1 MDVLI
6 MGTLYI
12 LFWVVLFICF
22 LILGINA
29 EREKSEDFK
38 DNSNIFIGA
47 ILFVLIFTGILSLIF

>member
-1 MDVLI
+1 